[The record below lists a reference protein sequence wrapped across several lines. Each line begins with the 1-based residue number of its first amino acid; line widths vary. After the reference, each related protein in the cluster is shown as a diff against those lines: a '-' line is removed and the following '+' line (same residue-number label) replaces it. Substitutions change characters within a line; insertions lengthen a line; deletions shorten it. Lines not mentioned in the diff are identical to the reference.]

1 MIRMMTLTP
10 ALFLDFGIL
19 LQPARIF
26 TKFAPHLRS
35 EFLLILPRSSADVL
49 PDGLVVVK
57 EMQIAFSTRCSGQD
71 MEATGK
77 LPAKGSFIFTIFRNP
92 SISEDGYLRLSSSH
106 YHMISRWIP
115 GNSLR
120 TVQLT

>member
-26 TKFAPHLRS
+26 TKFVPHLRS

-77 LPAKGSFIFTIFRNP
+77 LPAKGSFI
-92 SISEDGYLRLSSSH
+92 LRSSGTPAFQK
-106 YHMISRWIP
+106 MD
-115 GNSLR
+115 
-120 TVQLT
+120 T